1 MPAFSFPNARRSCAA
16 LALCLLCCGVGIAPS
31 AAAPAQ
37 GTNSPAGADTKPLS
51 LDQYRAELDR
61 AIAEVHGA
69 TTASASHESTAP
81 AISKVWIVETG
92 GQRYQIP
99 TNWLREALD
108 TSDKD
113 ANLRRQ
119 RLEDAGARL
128 ALLRAETQDLEQSE
142 ANPNATNASNAQA
155 HLAEIL
161 RRREFRRIEQQKSWI
176 AELWERILVW
186 LLRLLA
192 KIFGSAERAGTVKN
206 LILYGAIVA
215 AFVLLAWT
223 AVRALRTLARS
234 EAALRLSGAPP
245 AGKTW
250 NQWAREALAAA
261 GRGDYREAIHAAYW
275 SGVYRLA
282 DLGVWQLDRSLTP
295 REYLRLLRQP
305 SKGMA
310 SRATAVTLADPET
323 RARRADAL
331 GALTRSLEAV
341 WYADRPATQ
350 EDFRVAVTQLES
362 LGCQFPSN
370 AQTANSSS

>member
-1 MPAFSFPNARRSCAA
+1 MAA
-16 LALCLLCCGVGIAPS
+16 LSVPNINRASTAFMLCLLFCGVGIARS
-31 AAAPAQ
+31 TAALTQ
-37 GTNSPAGADTKPLS
+37 GATSPAGDDTKTLS
-51 LDQYRAELDR
+51 LKEYRAELDR
-61 AIAEVHGA
+61 AIAEVHNA
-69 TTASASHESTAP
+69 TLASGSEHDAAQAIPP
-81 AISKVWIVETG
+81 AWIVEKD

-108 TSDKD
+108 TSEKD

-128 ALLRAETQDLEQSE
+128 ALLRAQAENLGQAE
-142 ANPNATNASNAQA
+142 ARPGADGASAAQA
-155 HLAEIL
+155 RLAEIL
-161 RRREFRRIEQQKSWI
+161 RRREFRRITQQKSWI

-186 LLRLLA
+186 LVRLLA

-215 AFVLLAWT
+215 AFILLAWT
-223 AVRALRTLARS
+223 VVRALRTLARS

-275 SGVYRLA
+275 AGVYRLA

-305 SKGMA
+305 AKTTA
-310 SRATAVTLADPET
+310 SRASAVTLADPET
-323 RARRADAL
+323 RARRVDAL
-331 GALTRSLEAV
+331 GALTRTFETV
-341 WYADRPATQ
+341 WYADQPATQ
-350 EDFRVAVTQLES
+350 EDFRAAVTQLES

>member
-1 MPAFSFPNARRSCAA
+1 MAASFVPKTQRAFAA
-16 LALCLLCCGVGIAPS
+16 ILVCLLCCGLCFTQSTAASPQGATSPS
-31 AAAPAQ
+31 
-37 GTNSPAGADTKPLS
+37 GDDTKPLS
-51 LDQYRAELDR
+51 LNEYRAELDR
-61 AIAEVHGA
+61 AIAEVHNA
-69 TTASASHESTAP
+69 TLASGREHDAAQAIPP
-81 AISKVWIVETG
+81 AWVVQTD

-108 TSDKD
+108 ASDKD

-128 ALLRAETQDLEQSE
+128 ALLRAQAANLEQME
-142 ANPNATNASNAQA
+142 TRPGADDASGAQA
-155 HLAEIL
+155 RLAEIL
-161 RRREFRRIEQQKSWI
+161 RRREFRRIVQQKSWI

-186 LLRLLA
+186 LVRLLA

-215 AFVLLAWT
+215 AFILLAWT
-223 AVRALRTLARS
+223 VVRALRTLARS

-261 GRGDYREAIHAAYW
+261 GRGDYRDAIHAAYW
-275 SGVYRLA
+275 AGVYRLA

-305 SKGMA
+305 PKTTA
-310 SRATAVTLADPET
+310 SRAAAVTLADPET
-323 RARRADAL
+323 RARRVDAL
-331 GALTRSLEAV
+331 GALTRTLETV
-341 WYADRPATQ
+341 WYADQPATQ
-350 EDFRVAVTQLES
+350 EDFRAAVTQLES